1 MFIFENGASIS
12 NDDYE
17 IKGKVLVADIFELNT
32 DLKAM
37 IVFDSDGVEE
47 VELMQKVSDCVV
59 FKCVATSMNTIFD
72 CEFEDVTI
80 DADYCNGS
88 VVRFFIHIED
98 YEHHKITPETKKER
112 NMRIE
117 ILRDIDLE

>member
-1 MFIFENGASIS
+1 MFIFQNGASIS

-17 IKGKVLVADIFELNT
+17 IKGKVLVADIFEKNI

-37 IVFDSDGVEE
+37 IVFDSVGLDEA
-47 VELMQKVSDCVV
+47 ELMQKVSDCTV
-59 FKCVATSMNTIFD
+59 FKCIITSMNTIFE
-72 CEFEDVTI
+72 CKFEDVTI

-98 YEHHKITPETKKER
+98 YESHEIIAESEKER
-112 NMRIE
+112 NKRMT
-117 ILRDIDLE
+117 ILRDVNI